1 MHSAMYHRGL
11 LQIIRQLTLKLK
23 EKTLDS
29 SKQRHLT
36 LDVPASGCILNHTSI
51 FLLCIYITN

>member
-1 MHSAMYHRGL
+1 MHSAMYYRGL
-11 LQIIRQLTLKLK
+11 LQIIKRQTLKLN

-36 LDVPASGCILNHTSI
+36 LDVPDSGCILNHTSI
-51 FLLCIYITN
+51 LLLCIYITN